1 MPNRR
6 LWLALP
12 LSAFAA
18 FTAFSVFSG
27 AASAQLAASPDELL
41 ARCKQA
47 YASRDAR
54 AYRALVLLSREADGP
69 AVEAEFKRLSQQPIR
84 SAKWLPLSAYQA
96 NYDRAVQR
104 GMKLPTQAE
113 GWIEIEFEPVT
124 SPGGLVEKS
133 TNVMIFGRKDGRYYL
148 GS

>member
-12 LSAFAA
+12 LSAF
-18 FTAFSVFSG
+18 TVFSALSG
-27 AASAQLAASPDELL
+27 AVSAQPAASPDELL

-47 YASRDAR
+47 YASRDVR
-54 AYRALVLLSREADGP
+54 AYRALVLLTRDIDGP
-69 AVEAEFKRLSQQPIR
+69 AVEAEFKRVSQQPIR
-84 SAKWLPLSAYQA
+84 SAKRLPLSTYQA
-96 NYDRAVQR
+96 NFDRAIQR
-104 GMKLPTQAE
+104 GMKLPMQAE

-124 SPGGLVEKS
+124 SPGGVVEKS
-133 TNVMIFGRKDGRYYL
+133 TNVMIFGRKDGSYYL

>member
-12 LSAFAA
+12 LVAVTVLSAFSASA
-18 FTAFSVFSG
+18 LAQP
-27 AASAQLAASPDELL
+27 AASADELL

-54 AYRALVLLSREADGP
+54 AYRALVLLTREADGP
-69 AVEAEFKRLSQQPIR
+69 GVEAEFKRVSQQPIR

-96 NYDRAVQR
+96 NYDRAIQR
-104 GMKLPTQAE
+104 GMKLPMQAE

-124 SPGGLVEKS
+124 FPSGLVQKD
-133 TNVMIFGRKDGRYYL
+133 TAVMLFGRKDGKYYL

>member
-1 MPNRR
+1 VPNRR

-12 LSAFAA
+12 LCA
-18 FTAFSVFSG
+18 FTVLSALSTPV
-27 AASAQLAASPDELL
+27 SAQPAGSPDELL

-54 AYRALVLLSREADGP
+54 AYRALVLLTREADGP
-69 AVEAEFKRLSQQPIR
+69 GVEAEFKRVSQQPIR
-84 SAKWLPLSAYQA
+84 SAKLLPLSAYQA
-96 NYDRAVQR
+96 SYDRAIQR
-104 GMKLPTQAE
+104 GMKLPMQAE

-124 SPGGLVEKS
+124 SANGVVEKN
-133 TNVMIFGRKDGRYYL
+133 TAVMIFGRKDGKYYL